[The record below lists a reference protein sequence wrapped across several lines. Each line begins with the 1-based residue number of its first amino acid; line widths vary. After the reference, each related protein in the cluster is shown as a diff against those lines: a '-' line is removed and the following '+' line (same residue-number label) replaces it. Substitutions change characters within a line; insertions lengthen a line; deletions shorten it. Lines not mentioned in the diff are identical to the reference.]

1 MSSQANARFLAS
13 TRGQV
18 VILLRQGHA
27 TVDDLASTLG
37 LTDNAVRAHLA
48 GLERDGLVVQEG
60 VRRGGGKPA
69 YTYAITPDAE
79 QLFPKAYGA
88 ILSVLLDVLGE
99 HLPAE
104 SVAATLREVG
114 RRLASAYPPATG
126 TLQERAEQAVGVL
139 ASLGGLAT
147 VEAAPPD
154 VVIAGCRCPL
164 AAVVEGHPATCL
176 LAEALLGDLVGAPVR
191 QACEPDIPRCRFIIA
206 PELAS
211 G

>member
-1 MSSQANARFLAS
+1 MSSQANTRF
-13 TRGQV
+13 
-18 VILLRQGHA
+18 
-27 TVDDLASTLG
+27 LASTLG

-69 YTYAITPDAE
+69 HTYAITAEAE

-104 SVAATLREVG
+104 SLDGTLREVG
-114 RRLASAYPPATG
+114 RRLARAYPPATG
-126 TLQERAEQAVGVL
+126 TLPERAEQAVGVL
-139 ASLGGLAT
+139 AGLGGLAT
-147 VEAAPPD
+147 VVEEPPCA
-154 VVIAGCRCPL
+154 VIAGRRCPL

-176 LAEALLGDLVGAPVR
+176 MAEALLTDLVGAPVR
-191 QACEPDIPRCRFIIA
+191 QVCEPDIPRCRFVIGPEALCAGGDA
-206 PELAS
+206 PA
-211 G
+211 GA

>member
-13 TRGQV
+13 TRGQI

-27 TVDDLASTLG
+27 TVDELASTLG

-69 YTYAITPDAE
+69 FTYAITPEAE

-88 ILSVLLDVLGE
+88 ILNVLLDVLGE

-104 SVAATLREVG
+104 SVDETLREVG

-126 TLQERAEQAVGVL
+126 TLPERAGQAVGVL
-139 ASLGGLAT
+139 AALGGLAT
-147 VEAAPPD
+147 VEDAPPGA
-154 VVIAGCRCPL
+154 VIAGCRCPL
-164 AAVVEGHPATCL
+164 AAVVDGHPATCL
-176 LAEALLGDLVGAPVR
+176 LAEAMLGDLVDAPVR
-191 QACEPDIPRCRFIIA
+191 QECEPAIPRCRFVIE
-206 PELAS
+206 PELTPR
-211 G
+211 

>member
-18 VILLRQGHA
+18 VILLRQGLA
-27 TVDDLASTLG
+27 TVDELATTLG

-48 GLERDGLVVQEG
+48 GLERDGLVVQAG

-69 YTYAITPDAE
+69 YTYAITADAE

-99 HLPAE
+99 HLTAE
-104 SVAATLREVG
+104 SLDDALREVG

-126 TLQERAEQAVGVL
+126 TLPERAGQAVEVL
-139 ASLGGLAT
+139 AALGGLAT
-147 VEAAPPD
+147 VEAAPPGA
-154 VVIAGCRCPL
+154 VIAGCRCPL
-164 AAVVEGHPATCL
+164 AAVVAGHPATCL
-176 LAEALLGDLVGAPVR
+176 MAEALLSDLVGAPVR
-191 QACEPDIPRCRFIIA
+191 QACEPEIPRCRFIIT
-206 PELAS
+206 PEEPAH
-211 G
+211 

>member
-13 TRGQV
+13 TRGQI

-27 TVDDLASTLG
+27 TVDDLATTLG

-48 GLERDGLVVQEG
+48 GLERDGLVVQDG
-60 VRRGGGKPA
+60 VRRSGGKPA
-69 YTYAITPDAE
+69 YTYAITADAE

-88 ILSVLLDVLGE
+88 ILSVLLEVLDE

-104 SVAATLREVG
+104 AVDATLREVG

-126 TLQERAEQAVGVL
+126 TLPERAEQAVGVL

-147 VEAAPPD
+147 VEAAPPGA
-154 VVIAGCRCPL
+154 VIAGCRCPL
-164 AAVVEGHPATCL
+164 AAVVAGHPATCL
-176 LAEALLGDLVGAPVR
+176 LAEALLEELVGAPVR
-191 QACEPDIPRCRFIIA
+191 QACDPDIPRCRFVIA
-206 PELAS
+206 PEVTA

>member
-13 TRGQV
+13 TRGQIV
-18 VILLRQGHA
+18 VLLRQGHA

-48 GLERDGLVVQEG
+48 ALERDGLVVQRG

-69 YTYAITPDAE
+69 YTYAITPEAE

-88 ILSVLLDVLGE
+88 LLSVLLDVLGE
-99 HLPAE
+99 QLPAPSLE
-104 SVAATLREVG
+104 ETLREVG
-114 RRLASAYPPATG
+114 HRLAKNYPPATG
-126 TLQERAEQAVGVL
+126 TLHERAEQGVEVL

-147 VEAAPPD
+147 VVDEPPRA
-154 VVIAGCRCPL
+154 VIAGRSCPL

-191 QACEPDIPRCRFIIA
+191 QECEPEIPRCRFVLG
-206 PELAS
+206 PETAAQ
-211 G
+211 